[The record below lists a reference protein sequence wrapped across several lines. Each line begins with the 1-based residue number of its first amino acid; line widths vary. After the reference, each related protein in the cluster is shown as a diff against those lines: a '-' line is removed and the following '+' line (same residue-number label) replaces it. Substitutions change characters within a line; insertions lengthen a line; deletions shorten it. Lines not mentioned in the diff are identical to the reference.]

1 MELRNLQNRIDTRFY
16 GMYRPL
22 EDDGEED
29 IKDYNKELEALGD
42 PKWFEA
48 PWLFVECY
56 LYR

>member
-1 MELRNLQNRIDTRFY
+1 MRIYLTTLNPQRVLIRQV
-16 GMYRPL
+16 RPL

-29 IKDYNKELEALGD
+29 IKGYNKELEQLGN

-48 PWLFVECY
+48 PWLFIECY